1 MFETNYRIV
10 FLKSAA
16 RFLTPPLLIAY
27 FISRFYLNTLNAFV
41 TPFIYLAAILAWSAF
56 LIQYRRLY
64 QYGDARR
71 RDAVMVPEV
80 RGRLPGNFDIIAR
93 CDTCPSTFVMES
105 ADR

>member
-16 RFLTPPLLIAY
+16 RFLTPPLFIAY
-27 FISRFYLNTLNAFV
+27 FISRFYFNTLNAFV
-41 TPFIYLAAILAWSAF
+41 TPFFYLAVILAWLAS
-56 LIQYRRLY
+56 LIQHRRLY
-64 QYGDARR
+64 QYFDARR
-71 RDAVMVPEV
+71 RGAVMVPEV

-93 CDTCPSTFVMES
+93 CDTRLPTYSES